1 MSTHHPY
8 VSEDNEGKPAFEW
21 VVALIVVAC
30 AVIAAI
36 GHTMAATVVFAVT
49 AIATGVIR
57 LVLKNRSPWKI
68 RSVGFDAFIGIGLGV
83 GLLVVYFSI
92 RLML

>member
-1 MSTHHPY
+1 MSAHHPF

-21 VVALIVVAC
+21 AVALIVVAC
-30 AVIAAI
+30 AVIAAM

-49 AIATGVIR
+49 AIATGLIR
-57 LVLKNRSPWKI
+57 LILRNRSPWKI
-68 RSVGFDAFIGIGLGV
+68 RSIGFDAFIGIALGI